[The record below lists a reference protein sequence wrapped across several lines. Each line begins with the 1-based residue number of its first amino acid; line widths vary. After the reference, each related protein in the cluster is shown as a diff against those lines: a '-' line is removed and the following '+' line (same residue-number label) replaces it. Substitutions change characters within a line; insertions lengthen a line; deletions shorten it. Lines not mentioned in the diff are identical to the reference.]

1 MSYPHYHMGSA
12 IFRHYMP
19 SAGSRTA
26 SRSLEFGKTHV
37 VRPKGKH
44 QATIVWLHGLGDN
57 GLSSYQL
64 LESLPLPNIKWI
76 CPTAPSRPVTILGGF
91 SCTAWFDMGELSEDG
106 PVDWESL
113 DASASHI
120 ANLLSTEP
128 ADVQFVTVKVG
139 IGGFSMGA
147 AVAQYSA
154 TCFAMGRYGNGIPY
168 PVNLRA
174 VVGLSGWLPGSRSLR
189 NKIEVSHEA
198 RRRAALLPV
207 LLSHGISDDVVLYKY
222 GEKSAQSL
230 SSAGFRYITFKSYD
244 GLGHYTVPR
253 EMDEVS
259 NWLSS
264 RLGLGGST

>member
-1 MSYPHYHMGSA
+1 MGIHQS
-12 IFRHYMP
+12 IKQELINKYDLYKH
-19 SAGSRTA
+19 GSRT
-26 SRSLEFGKTHV
+26 SRRSLDFGKTHV

-76 CPTAPSRPVTILGGF
+76 CPTAPTRPVAILGG
-91 SCTAWFDMGELSEDG
+91 FDMGELSEDG
-106 PVDWESL
+106 PDDWEGL
-113 DASASHI
+113 DASAAHI

-128 ADVQFVTVKVG
+128 ADVKVG
-139 IGGFSMGA
+139 IGGFSMGS
-147 AVAQYSA
+147 AVALYSA

-168 PVNLRA
+168 PINLRA

-198 RRRAALLPV
+198 RRRAASLPV
-207 LLSHGISDDVVLYKY
+207 LLSHGISDDVILYKY

-230 SSAGFRYITFKSYD
+230 SSAGFRYITFKPYD

-264 RLGLGGST
+264 RLGLGGSS

>member
-1 MSYPHYHMGSA
+1 
-12 IFRHYMP
+12 
-19 SAGSRTA
+19 
-26 SRSLEFGKTHV
+26 
-37 VRPKGKH
+37 
-44 QATIVWLHGLGDN
+44 
-57 GLSSYQL
+57 
-64 LESLPLPNIKWI
+64 
-76 CPTAPSRPVTILGGF
+76 
-91 SCTAWFDMGELSEDG
+91 MGELSEDG

-128 ADVQFVTVKVG
+128 ADVKVG

>member
-1 MSYPHYHMGSA
+1 MSYAHPHMCS
-12 IFRHYMP
+12 
-19 SAGSRTA
+19 GSRTA
-26 SRSLEFGKTHV
+26 RRTFEFGKTYV

-57 GLSSYQL
+57 GSSSSQL

-76 CPTAPSRPVTILGGF
+76 CPTAPTRPVAILGGF
-91 SCTAWFDMGELSEDG
+91 PCTAWFDAGELSEEG
-106 PVDWESL
+106 PDDWEGL
-113 DASASHI
+113 DASSAHI

-128 ADVQFVTVKVG
+128 PDVKVG

-147 AVAQYSA
+147 AIALYSA
-154 TCFAMGRYGNGIPY
+154 TCFAMGRYGNGIAY

-174 VVGLSGWLPGSRSLR
+174 VVGLSGWLPGSRTLR
-189 NKIEVSHEA
+189 NKIEVSNEA
-198 RRRAALLPV
+198 RRRAASLPV
-207 LLSHGISDDVVLYKY
+207 LMSHGTSDDVVLYKH
-222 GEKSAQSL
+222 GEKSAQCL

-253 EMDEVS
+253 EMGEVC

-264 RLGLGGST
+264 RLGLDGSS

>member
-1 MSYPHYHMGSA
+1 MSYAHYQTGS
-12 IFRHYMP
+12 
-19 SAGSRTA
+19 GSRTA
-26 SRSLEFGKTHV
+26 RRTLEFGKTHV

-76 CPTAPSRPVTILGGF
+76 CPTAPIRPVAILGGF
-91 SCTAWFDMGELSEDG
+91 CCTAWFDMGELSEDG
-106 PVDWESL
+106 PDDWEGL
-113 DASASHI
+113 DASAAHI

-128 ADVQFVTVKVG
+128 PDVKVG

-147 AVAQYSA
+147 ATALYSA
-154 TCFAMGRYGNGIPY
+154 TCFAMGRCGNGIPY
-168 PVNLRA
+168 HINLRA
-174 VVGLSGWLPGSRSLR
+174 VIGLSGWLPGSRSLR
-189 NKIEVSHEA
+189 NKIEASNEA
-198 RRRAALLPV
+198 RRRAASLPI

-230 SSAGFRYITFKSYD
+230 SSAGFQYITFKSYD

-253 EMDEVS
+253 EMGEVS
-259 NWLSS
+259 NWLRTS
-264 RLGLGGST
+264 LGLEGA